1 MQRKNKIDP
10 EMMSLFKIFGISSI
24 VFVFII
30 SFFNEKRP
38 VSVDQDSYLAI
49 DDASRLYFKNVR
61 QPYYDREGRGD
72 AKMNIY
78 RLGKRILNEHEP
90 ILNVAI
96 IINRIKDEAY
106 LYVEPSGVLEQEEI
120 IAIKWVSENELER
133 GELVFKSG
141 DRYDHYN
148 FVEKLYTL
156 LLANASFSVEIE
168 GEWYPLLQ
176 EQKARDAFRIT
187 SFDYF
192 RLVGREDMNK

>member
-1 MQRKNKIDP
+1 MSSKNKIDP

-38 VSVDQDSYLAI
+38 ISVDQISYLAI

-61 QPYYDREGRGD
+61 QPYYDREGRDD

-78 RLGKRILNEHEP
+78 RLGKRMTEDDNP
-90 ILNVAI
+90 NLNVAI

-106 LYVEPSGVLEQEEI
+106 LYVEPSSVLEQEEAI
-120 IAIKWVSENELER
+120 SIKWVSENNLER
-133 GELVFKSG
+133 GELVFRSG
-141 DRYDHYN
+141 DRFDHYN
-148 FVEKLYTL
+148 FVEKLYPL
-156 LLANASFSVEIE
+156 LLANASFSVKVD
-168 GEWYPLLQ
+168 GEWYPLFQ

-192 RLVGREDMNK
+192 RLIGREEMHK